1 MHASNRVVCVVVD
14 LFVAT
19 RNAHKTAEFA
29 QILGPEF
36 VVRDLRTIP
45 EAVPV
50 EETGSTFEENA
61 ILKALAA
68 AAIVPGVVVADDSGL
83 EVDALNGAPGVYSA
97 RYAGSGAPDVENVNK
112 LLRDLAVVERTKPER
127 MARFCCALAV
137 ARGGEV
143 LASFTA
149 TSEGHIS
156 HAPAGVSGFGY
167 DPVFVPQGYTRTFAE
182 LGPDVKNCL
191 SHRAK
196 AIAQLREYL
205 RELAEPL

>member
-1 MHASNRVVCVVVD
+1 MD

-61 ILKALAA
+61 IIKALAA

-83 EVDALNGAPGVYSA
+83 EVDALNGAPGVSSA
-97 RYAGSGAPDVENVNK
+97 RYAGSRAPDVENVIK
-112 LLRDLAVVERTKPER
+112 LLRDLSAAESTERT
-127 MARFCCALAV
+127 ARFCCALAV

-143 LASFTA
+143 LATFLA

-156 HAPAGVSGFGY
+156 HALGGVTGFGY
-167 DPVFVPQGYTRTFAE
+167 DPVFVPQGYSRTFAE
-182 LGPDVKNCL
+182 LGPDVKNRL
-191 SHRAK
+191 SHRAR
-196 AIAQLREYL
+196 AIAQLRAYL
-205 RELAEPL
+205 GNRVR